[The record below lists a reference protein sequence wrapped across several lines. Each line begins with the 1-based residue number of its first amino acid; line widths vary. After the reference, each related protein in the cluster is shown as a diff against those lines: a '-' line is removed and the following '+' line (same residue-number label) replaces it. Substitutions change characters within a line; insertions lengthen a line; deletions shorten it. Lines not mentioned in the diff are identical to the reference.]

1 MNLWVDERYGKPYK
15 SYFSEDAIDK
25 PFDMIKESSKVIET
39 EFNKP
44 IVMTKNDHKD
54 FKNYTK
60 WDDNKSYHW
69 K

>member
-1 MNLWVDERYGKPYK
+1 
-15 SYFSEDAIDK
+15 
-25 PFDMIKESSKVIET
+25 MIKESSKVIET

-60 WDDNKSYHW
+60 
-69 K
+69 